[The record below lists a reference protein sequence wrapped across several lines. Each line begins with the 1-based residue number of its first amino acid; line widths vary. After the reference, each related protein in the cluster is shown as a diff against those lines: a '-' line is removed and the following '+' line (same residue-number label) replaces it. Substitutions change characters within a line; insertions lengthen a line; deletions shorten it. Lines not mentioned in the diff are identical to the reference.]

1 MNSQYAQKAGCHGKF
16 SPQAGI
22 ANYRRVAPT
31 RQPNATYRT
40 REYRTDAVI
49 TPRRL
54 ADPALGPVFRQRQVS
69 AQTTLVMLLKWP
81 WRMLFVI
88 G

>member
-40 REYRTDAVI
+40 REYLTDAEIARLQAAAEAGNRDGRTIRGLRSVI
-49 TPRRL
+49 YP
-54 ADPALGPVFRQRQVS
+54 AFGVGPAL
-69 AQTTLVMLLKWP
+69 
-81 WRMLFVI
+81 
-88 G
+88 